1 MLTHAREQR
10 GTRALEHLKDFF
22 FAGIDKATH
31 QVDDAMQIDVE
42 TQALLRLMHQVTQD
56 APDTRKGRESYPPLC
71 VGAADLLAE
80 DVLRLLFYQRF
91 MPRSVMVDYLKVLF
105 GFHLALY
112 HLRLIK
118 LLPALVKRRSADP
131 TCAVLRCPMD
141 PRSATTPHGDCP
153 YRVGLFLDVANRP
166 GTSPARLAERSADTW
181 YRRIPGF
188 VKAYFTVKKLD
199 EFASALAR
207 QGKLTRPSDGFAVA
221 DVLPLLEGMH
231 KSEREPY
238 FQARLANVLE
248 DSGGHTED
256 LAPEIAQILEMGLS
270 AFDTYIEVIIAHRG
284 DFHRRYLVE
293 CLDALCMKNRPGAL
307 ITQPRVKNAPRRFI
321 LDSRLLEVLLQIAVL
336 RPGGVVGYH
345 TEPLRI
351 EEVLLFLRERYG
363 LYIDRLPP
371 GDGFGLPSIQ
381 DRATLR
387 ENVAAFTARLR
398 EIGFYRDLSDAYI
411 TQTVTPRYVI
421 DIHGTTSGGE
431 G

>member
-1 MLTHAREQR
+1 MY
-10 GTRALEHLKDFF
+10 
-22 FAGIDKATH
+22 
-31 QVDDAMQIDVE
+31 QVKE
-42 TQALLRLMHQVTQD
+42 D

-71 VGAADLLAE
+71 VGAADLFAE

-91 MPRSVMVDYLKVLF
+91 IPRSVMVDYLKVLF

-118 LLPALVKRRSADP
+118 LLPALVKRRADDP

-141 PRSATTPHGDCP
+141 PRSAPHPHCDCP

-166 GTSPARLAERSADTW
+166 GTATAQLAERSADTW

-199 EFASALAR
+199 EFAHSLAR
-207 QGKLTRPSDGFAVA
+207 QGKLIRPSDGFAIA

-231 KSEREPY
+231 KSEQEPY
-238 FQARLANVLE
+238 FKARLANVLE
-248 DSGGHTED
+248 DSGVHAAD

-270 AFDTYIEVIIAHRG
+270 AFDTYIEVIMAHRG

-293 CLDALCMKNRPGAL
+293 CLDSLLMKNRPGAL
-307 ITQPRVKNAPRRFI
+307 IAQPRVKNAPRRFI
-321 LDSRLLEVLLQIAVL
+321 LDSRLLEVLLQLAVL
-336 RPGGVVGYH
+336 RPGGAIGYH
-345 TEPLRI
+345 TAPLRL

-371 GDGFGLPSIQ
+371 GDVFGAPSMQ
-381 DRATLR
+381 DRVAWR
-387 ENVAAFTARLR
+387 ANVTAFTARLR
-398 EIGFYRDLSDAYI
+398 EIGFYNDLSDAYV

-421 DIHGTTSGGE
+421 DRHGATSGGE